1 MKRYILFAF
10 ILAASLHVVRLSA
23 QSLEQFELEFALVAT
38 DEDVVIGNGLDL
50 ELRYNLRE
58 KPIDFAVRWSVAR
71 VSAPSVAEQNRRFRK
86 LDEFPVGTV
95 YAHGISYLKVF
106 ADYNILQ
113 KKLVSPYI
121 GLGAGMGDYQTYTM
135 GDYPN
140 YCLCPI
146 FTARA
151 GINIAHHARVWLD
164 YSIIPQKTAFRGGFV
179 SYSANVQKLID
190 DITDILTW

>member
-38 DEDVVIGNGLDL
+38 DEDVVIGNGMDL

-58 KPIDFAVRWSVAR
+58 KPIDFAVRWSLAR
-71 VSAPSVAEQNRRFRK
+71 VSAPGVAEQNRKFSK
-86 LDEFPVGTV
+86 LDEPPVGSI
-95 YAHGISYLKVF
+95 YARGISYVKVF
-106 ADYNILQ
+106 ADYNFLQ

-135 GDYPN
+135 GDYPD

-179 SYSANVQKLID
+179 SYSANVQKLVD
-190 DITDILTW
+190 GITGILTW